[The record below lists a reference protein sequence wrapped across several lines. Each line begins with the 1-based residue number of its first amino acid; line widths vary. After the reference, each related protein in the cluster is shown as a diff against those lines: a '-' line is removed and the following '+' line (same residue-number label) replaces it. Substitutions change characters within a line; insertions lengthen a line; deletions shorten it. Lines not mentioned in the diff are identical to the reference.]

1 MRLTTETAELV
12 ELHELCRSGRLY
24 DVERWIQAGRPL
36 QLAAG
41 AAARRRQSTALET
54 ALERQDQALILLLVA
69 NGYDLTLEPQ
79 NPLDTVLS
87 MRRRDLLD
95 LLIAWGAD
103 PRAACVDTLLETY
116 DSQLFERFRELG
128 LDFTKD
134 FAIAH
139 ALGDHTSNKPLFGF
153 VRRHR
158 ADIPRMQQA
167 LDIALAHHAGEG
179 HEKGVMLC
187 LWAGANPHSQ
197 VPWLRYLGFG
207 EVDPED
213 EDRHSA
219 VEAACS
225 GGHAPILEKLGPNP
239 AVDDFEELYC
249 SAANEK
255 VIAVLLRQKLPKDAG
270 RVIALQVAR
279 THFRFG
285 EYRPVEALR
294 ALFAAGVRW
303 QEASAEEIASSRRD
317 MLRCSDW
324 DFADLMRLLAAD
336 DHCSKEVLS
345 QLART
350 SSLRERMKKV
360 GLIPESPWARSAF
373 DRSRPS
379 RAREMLDKLGI
390 ERPKPKVTKAAP
402 VLYRRERIGN
412 WRREAIEIR
421 VDRET
426 LFERVWTVPVEKLAS
441 EWGLSGRG
449 LAKAC
454 RRLRIPVPPRGYW
467 ARVAAGQRPRRPRL
481 PDLPTGCAEEILVYA
496 PRPEGAE

>member
-1 MRLTTETAELV
+1 
-12 ELHELCRSGRLY
+12 
-24 DVERWIQAGRPL
+24 
-36 QLAAG
+36 
-41 AAARRRQSTALET
+41 
-54 ALERQDQALILLLVA
+54 
-69 NGYDLTLEPQ
+69 
-79 NPLDTVLS
+79 
-87 MRRRDLLD
+87 MRRS
-95 LLIAWGAD
+95 
-103 PRAACVDTLLETY
+103 VDTLLETY

-134 FAIAH
+134 HAIAH

-187 LWAGANPHSQ
+187 LWAGANPHTQ

-317 MLRCSDW
+317 LLRCSDW

-336 DHCSKEVLS
+336 DHCSKEVLIATRPN
-345 QLART
+345 LEPPGTHEEGR
-350 SSLRERMKKV
+350 
-360 GLIPESPWARSAF
+360 PH
-373 DRSRPS
+373 SR
-379 RAREMLDKLGI
+379 
-390 ERPKPKVTKAAP
+390 
-402 VLYRRERIGN
+402 
-412 WRREAIEIR
+412 
-421 VDRET
+421 
-426 LFERVWTVPVEKLAS
+426 VPVGSKRVRPVTPLAS
-441 EWGLSGRG
+441 TGNARQVGDRAPEAQGGQGGSGSLSQGANRE
-449 LAKAC
+449 LA
-454 RRLRIPVPPRGYW
+454 P
-467 ARVAAGQRPRRPRL
+467 
-481 PDLPTGCAEEILVYA
+481 
-496 PRPEGAE
+496 